1 MSDLLAQSPSVAIGP
16 STVERLSRRLKIVYG
31 SGEWSLASFGTL
43 RQIFYA
49 IFLTDVVGLDPRL
62 ASIAALVGITW
73 DALNDPIVG
82 RLSDT
87 LHTRWGRRRP
97 FFLLFAV
104 PFGLAFVLQWWAPPW
119 NSQLALLL
127 TVMFAFMLCDTLQTL
142 LAVPYHSLTAELTD
156 NYDERTRLAGY
167 RMFFNLVASLATAVA
182 APAIVDVV
190 QADGGTSP
198 GGYLLT
204 GAIFGTLAAI
214 PFLLIFFT
222 VHEHARP
229 AGYPPGA
236 AATAPSFAAT
246 IRLAWRNIP
255 FRFAA
260 GLYLLNW
267 ITFDLVAL
275 MFPFF
280 LVYWVAGGDL
290 LATATIFGARLPL
303 ESAVLGLLLA
313 TAVITLPF
321 WIWLTARLGK
331 QRTYALG
338 IGFWAL
344 IQLLVFLIQPGQ
356 VQLVLGLAVLAG
368 IGISAAHVLP
378 DAIFP
383 DVVEWDELHTGQQHT
398 GIYYGLKNF
407 GRKLTGALANFLALQ
422 ALGWAG
428 YLSPGAGA
436 TSFQQSESA
445 LVAIRLLIGPGGAL
459 LLLAAIIVVW
469 RYPLTRERHAR
480 VVSLLARRRK
490 ARPAASRSLDE
501 RGS

>member
-1 MSDLLAQSPSVAIGP
+1 MSDLLAQSPSVTTAAA
-16 STVERLSRRLKIVYG
+16 TERLSRRLKIVYG

-62 ASIAALVGITW
+62 ASIAALIGITW

-82 RLSDT
+82 RLSDN
-87 LHTRWGRRRP
+87 LQTRWGRRRP

-104 PFGLAFVLQWWAPPW
+104 PFGLAFLLQWWAPPW

-182 APAIVDVV
+182 APAIVDAV
-190 QADGGTSP
+190 QADGSTSQ

-222 VHEHARP
+222 VRERAQP
-229 AGYPPGA
+229 APDS
-236 AATAPSFAAT
+236 ATAPPFAAT
-246 IRLAWRNIP
+246 LRLAWRNIP

-290 LATATIFGARLPL
+290 LASASVFGARLPL
-303 ESAVLGLLLA
+303 ESAVLGLLLT
-313 TAVITLPF
+313 TAVITLPL
-321 WIWLTARLGK
+321 WIWLAARLGK
-331 QRTYALG
+331 QRAYALG

-344 IQLLVFLIQPGQ
+344 IQLLVFLVQPGQ
-356 VQLVLGLAVLAG
+356 VELVLGLAVLAG
-368 IGISAAHVLP
+368 IGVSAAHVLP

-383 DVVEWDELHTGQQHT
+383 DVVAWDELRTGQQQT

-428 YLSPGAGA
+428 YLSPGTGA

-445 LVAIRLLIGPGGAL
+445 LLAIRTLIGPGGAL
-459 LLLAAIIVVW
+459 LLLAALLVVW
-469 RYPLTRERHAR
+469 RYPLTRERHGR
-480 VVSLLARRRK
+480 VVHLLERRRQLARKRHTR
-490 ARPAASRSLDE
+490 
-501 RGS
+501 